1 MKEGQGGLCIVLV
14 GGEEE
19 GEGKRVVGERKGWGE
34 GVEKKERGQ
43 GKKNER

>member
-1 MKEGQGGLCIVLV
+1 MV
-14 GGEEE
+14 GEWLESSWRVVGEWLESSW
-19 GEGKRVVGERKGWGE
+19 RVVGERKGWGE